1 MVPPVEPVDAAMV
14 VDLRLGPQSLDQLDA
29 LPEPP
34 DAVLRW
40 DLELAVVLHATQP
53 HAEDRA
59 AVADVVQ
66 RGHAMR
72 DLDRAVDGQDDH
84 RHAHADARGDRGGV
98 RQDRQRVKA
107 EDVVDRVL
115 GDPEV
120 LEPERVGPLRDP
132 AHCCHVD
139 RVGRAMGQRDTE
151 GDLHLSLLIA
161 PSP

>member
-1 MVPPVEPVDAAMV
+1 MV
-14 VDLRLGPQSLDQLDA
+14 VDLRLGPQSLDQLNA

-34 DAVLRW
+34 DAMLRR
-40 DLELAVVLHATQP
+40 DLELAVVLDATQP

-98 RQDRQRVKA
+98 RQDRQRIEA

-115 GDPEV
+115 GNPQV
-120 LEPERVGPLRDP
+120 LESERVGPLRDP
-132 AHCCHVD
+132 AHRVHVD
-139 RVGRAMGQRDTE
+139 RVGRAMRERDTK
-151 GDLHLSLLIA
+151 GDLHPSLLMA